1 MDTTMIKNILGA
13 YGPSGRED
21 KAAEAIKQYVAP
33 YADEVYR
40 DTMGN
45 LIAHKTDI
53 IAIKKRY
60 CVRTPVSLLAF
71 CIKAI
76 ASAY

>member
-21 KAAEAIKQYVAP
+21 KAAEAIKQYIAP

-45 LIAHKTDI
+45 LIAHKRGTSGKKI
-53 IAIKKRY
+53 IYRDF
-60 CVRTPVSLLAF
+60 SLLVLWLCLKTA
-71 CIKAI
+71 
-76 ASAY
+76 

>member
-45 LIAHKTDI
+45 LIAT
-53 IAIKKRY
+53 
-60 CVRTPVSLLAF
+60 
-71 CIKAI
+71 
-76 ASAY
+76 SAAQAERR